1 MVTRRPE
8 DTSYKGGVPMKRAFA
23 VGLIL
28 AAAVAAPPLA
38 HQVRRSQIART
49 SLRVGD
55 PAPDFTLLT
64 DDWKTVKLSD
74 YRGKK
79 NVFLA
84 VYVLAF
90 SEGCTKQMRAVQA
103 GIDTGRISMAD
114 TEVFGVSL
122 DSPAANAAFAEQ
134 NDLNFPLLSDMN
146 HKMLKSYGILKT
158 YSVENEDYQWA
169 LRANIVIDKQ
179 GIIQLIDEGDN
190 AVDPNS
196 ALTLCTT
203 LHKPTPSD

>member
-1 MVTRRPE
+1 M
-8 DTSYKGGVPMKRAFA
+8 MKRALI
-23 VGLIL
+23 VGLLLI
-28 AAAVAAPPLA
+28 AAAAAPPLA
-38 HQVRRSQIART
+38 HQVHRARDVARM
-49 SLRVGD
+49 SLKVGD
-55 PAPDFTLLT
+55 MAPDFTLLT
-64 DDWKTVKLSD
+64 NEWKTVKLSD
-74 YRGKK
+74 YRGQK

-103 GIDTGRISMAD
+103 GIDSGRIPTAD

-122 DSPAANAAFAEQ
+122 DSPAANAAFAKQ
-134 NDLNFPLLSDMN
+134 NGLHFPLLSDMN
-146 HKMLKSYGILKT
+146 HKMLKIYGILKT

-179 GIIQLIDEGDN
+179 GIIRLIDEGDN
-190 AVDPNS
+190 AVDPNT

-203 LHKPTPSD
+203 LHKQPAAN

>member
-1 MVTRRPE
+1 M
-8 DTSYKGGVPMKRAFA
+8 MKRALIVA
-23 VGLIL
+23 VLLIA
-28 AAAVAAPPLA
+28 AAAVPPLA
-38 HQVRRSQIART
+38 HQVHRARDVARM

-64 DDWKTVKLSD
+64 DDWKTVNLSD
-74 YRGKK
+74 YRGKQ

-90 SEGCTKQMRAVQA
+90 SEGCTQQMRAVQA
-103 GIDTGRISMAD
+103 GIDSGQIPTSD
-114 TEVFGVSL
+114 TAVFGVSM
-122 DSPAANAAFAEQ
+122 DSPAANAAFAEK

-146 HKMLKSYGILKT
+146 HKMLTSYGILKT

-179 GIIQLIDEGDN
+179 GIIRLIDEGDN
-190 AVDPNS
+190 AVDPNT

-203 LHKPTPSD
+203 LHKQPSTND